1 MMIGLVDCNNFY
13 ASCERVFRP
22 DWEGRPLAVL
32 SNNDGCVIA
41 RSEEAKMLGIA
52 MGVPMFQI
60 PHDLRR
66 SLILVSS
73 NYTLYGDMSHRVTT
87 TLRQFTPD
95 VEIYSID
102 ESFLGFDGFPQE
114 GLITHCREMRRAV
127 KQHTGIPV
135 SVGLSTSRTLAKV
148 ANRLAKK
155 RPEFGGVCMLDPD
168 SEFAYD
174 VLSSMPV
181 NDLWGVSGRLAARLA
196 QIDITTA
203 WQLREADPKRIR
215 QRFSVV
221 QERLV
226 YELRGVNCID
236 TDDYGEPKKN
246 IMTSRSFGQ
255 LTSDQHQVAAAIR
268 AHATRGAE
276 KLRKQ
281 GSLASAIQVH
291 LKTNKHRDDL
301 QQYYPSIV
309 VQLPYPSNDGRLIA
323 AAANAGLKRI
333 WRKGYR
339 FMKAG
344 VMMIDIVQSD
354 SLQHDIFDTAES
366 DAQRERSDKLNAVVD
381 QLNQAMGRGTIRV
394 GGIGGKQ
401 SWKLKAEL
409 LTPRYTSQWDELPI
423 VRI

>member
-1 MMIGLVDCNNFY
+1 MIALVDCNNFY

-41 RSEEAKMLGIA
+41 RSEEAKTLGIA

-60 PHDLRR
+60 PQDLRR
-66 SLILVSS
+66 SLVLVSS

-87 TLRQFTPD
+87 TLKQFTPD

-102 ESFLGFDGFPQE
+102 ESFLGLEGFDDIE
-114 GLITHCREMRRAV
+114 SRCRLMRTTVRRN
-127 KQHTGIPV
+127 TGIPV
-135 SVGLSTSRTLAKV
+135 SVGVSTSRTLAKV

-155 RPEFGGVCMLDPD
+155 RREYGGVCVLEPD
-168 SEFAYD
+168 STFAQD
-174 VLSSMPV
+174 VLSSLPV
-181 NDLWGVSGRLAARLA
+181 DELWGVSGRLAARLA
-196 QIDITTA
+196 QLDITTA
-203 WQLREADPKRIR
+203 WQLRQADPKRIR

-226 YELRGVNCID
+226 YELRGVDCID

-255 LTSDQHQVAAAIR
+255 LTSDYHQVAAAIR

-281 GSLASAIQVH
+281 GSLARAIQVH

-301 QQYYPSIV
+301 EQYYPSIV
-309 VQLPYPSNDGRLIA
+309 VQLPYPSSDAFVIA
-323 AAANAGLKRI
+323 AAANAGLKRV
-333 WRKGYR
+333 WRDGYR

-344 VMMIDIVQSD
+344 VMMIDIVQRD
-354 SLQHDIFDTAES
+354 ALQHDIFDIPES
-366 DAQRERSDKLNAVVD
+366 DTQRDRADKLNTVID
-381 QLNQAMGRGTIRV
+381 QLNAKMGRGTVRV
-394 GGIGGKQ
+394 GGTGERAA
-401 SWKLKAEL
+401 WKLKAEL
-409 LTPRYTSQWDELPI
+409 LTPRYTSQLSELPI
-423 VRI
+423 ART